1 MKSYPPYF
9 LWIRNMA
16 LLEKIECPDDLK
28 HLNKKE
34 LDALCSEIRQE
45 ILHVVATNGGHLSS
59 NLGVVELTISL
70 HRVFSTPND
79 AIIWD
84 VGHQGYPHKLI
95 TGRYKD
101 FHSLRQ
107 KGGISGFP
115 KREESPHDSFN
126 TGHATTSISAAVGI
140 SQALSLKNIEGS
152 VVAVIG
158 DGALTGGMAFE
169 AISCAG
175 ELKRPLIVVLNDNQM
190 SISKNTGALSQY
202 LSRFTMHAGYQNFK
216 YYFDSFV
223 NSIPLIGKKITR
235 VIYAIKKGIK
245 SIFYKHN
252 IFVELGFEYVGPLD
266 GHNITVLEKVLKN
279 VKKLK
284 TPVVVHVR
292 TIKGKGYSFAEA
304 NPQDFHGTP
313 PFNLEDG
320 VIEKRSKI
328 TFTQS
333 FSSSL
338 IDNAKKCENIVAITA
353 AMASGTGLSAFKHL
367 FPKRFFDVGIAEQH
381 AVTMAAG
388 LATRGIIPIVA
399 IYSTFLQRSVDQIIH
414 DVALQG
420 LHVIFAVDR
429 AGAVPH
435 DGETHQGAFDISLF
449 RCVPNLSILSP
460 ASDVE
465 MQLMM
470 EWALNEKKACMIR
483 YPKISC
489 PKEMT
494 AFSYPI
500 VSGRGVFATYFDKTE
515 IVLVCLGSIYQ
526 EVKEASDRLKE
537 KEIETDI
544 YNLRF
549 IKPFD
554 EDYFIQAMQKYSHI
568 FIFEDGSKIGGLGE
582 YLESLI
588 LKVDNCEKRKR
599 DVYVLAFPDSFLS
612 QGTREEVLEGAGLS
626 SSSIADFVLWNI

>member
-1 MKSYPPYF
+1 MS
-9 LWIRNMA
+9 
-16 LLEKIECPDDLK
+16 LLEKIESPDDLK
-28 HLNKKE
+28 HLNKRE
-34 LDALCSEIRQE
+34 LDVLCSEIRKE

-59 NLGVVELTISL
+59 NLGVVELAVSL
-70 HRVFSTPND
+70 HRVFSTPVD
-79 AIIWD
+79 TIIWD
-84 VGHQGYPHKLI
+84 VGHQAYPHKLI
-95 TGRYKD
+95 TGRYKN

-115 KREESPHDSFN
+115 KREESPHDGFN
-126 TGHATTSISAAVGI
+126 TGHATTSISAAIGI
-140 SQALSLKNIEGS
+140 SQALFLKNIEGS

-202 LSRFTMHAGYQNFK
+202 LSRFTMHSGYQSFK
-216 YYFDSFV
+216 YYFDSIVGSVPF
-223 NSIPLIGKKITR
+223 LGKKITR
-235 VIYAIKKGIK
+235 AIYAIKKGIK

-266 GHNITVLEKVLKN
+266 GHNITVLEKVLRN

-292 TIKGKGYSFAEA
+292 TTKGKGYAFAEA

-320 VIEKRSKI
+320 VIEKKSEI

-338 IDNAKKCENIVAITA
+338 ISCAKRCENIVAITA
-353 AMASGTGLSAFKHL
+353 AMASGTGLLEFKHL
-367 FPKRFFDVGIAEQH
+367 FSSRFFDVGIAEQH

-388 LATRGIIPIVA
+388 LATQGIIPIVA

-449 RCVPNLSILSP
+449 RCVPNLSLLSP

-470 EWALNEKKACMIR
+470 DWALNEKKACMIR
-483 YPKISC
+483 YPKKSC
-489 PKEMT
+489 PKET
-494 AFSYPI
+494 VSFSYPI
-500 VSGRGVFATYFDKTE
+500 VTGRGVFVVLREKAE

-526 EVKEASDRLKE
+526 EVREASDKLKE
-537 KEIETDI
+537 EKGIETDI

-554 EDYFIQAMQKYSHI
+554 EDYFIEAIQKYSHI
-568 FIFEDGSKIGGLGE
+568 FVFEDGAKIGGVGE
-582 YLESLI
+582 YIEALI
-588 LKVDNCEKRKR
+588 LKVDNFEKRKR
-599 DVYVLAFPDSFLS
+599 GIHVFAFPDSFLF
-612 QGTREEVLEGAGLS
+612 QGTREEVLEDVGLS
-626 SSSIADFVLWNI
+626 SSLIADSILWNI

>member
-1 MKSYPPYF
+1 MK
-9 LWIRNMA
+9 NMT
-16 LLEKIECPDDLK
+16 LLEKIENPNDLK
-28 HLNKKE
+28 QLNKRE
-34 LDALCSEIRQE
+34 LDVLSNEIRQE

-70 HRVFSTPND
+70 HRVFSTPTD
-79 AIIWD
+79 TIIWD
-84 VGHQGYPHKLI
+84 VGHQAYAHKLI

-101 FHSLRQ
+101 FHTLRQ

-115 KREESPHDSFN
+115 KREESLHDGFN
-126 TGHATTSISAAVGI
+126 TGHASTSISAAIGI
-140 SQALSLKNIEGS
+140 SQSLFLQNIEGA

-169 AISCAG
+169 AISSAG
-175 ELKRPLIVVLNDNQM
+175 ELKRPLIVILNDNQM
-190 SISKNTGALSQY
+190 SISKNTGAMSQY
-202 LSRFTMHAGYQNFK
+202 LSRFTMHSGYQNFR

-223 NSIPLIGKKITR
+223 NAIPFIGKKISS

-245 SIFYKHN
+245 SVFYKHN

-284 TPVVVHVR
+284 RPVVVHVR
-292 TIKGKGYSFAEA
+292 TIKGKGYPFAEA

-320 VIEKRSKI
+320 MVERKSEI

-333 FSSSL
+333 FSDSL
-338 IDNAKKCENIVAITA
+338 IENAKKHENIVAITA
-353 AMASGTGLSAFKHL
+353 AMASGTGLLAFKHL

-381 AVTMAAG
+381 AVTFAAG

-435 DGETHQGAFDISLF
+435 DGETHQGVFDISLF
-449 RCVPNLSILSP
+449 RCVPNISILSP
-460 ASDVE
+460 SSDVE
-465 MQLMM
+465 MKLMM
-470 EWALNEKKACMIR
+470 DWALNEKKAVIIR
-483 YPKISC
+483 YPKKSC
-489 PKEMT
+489 PKEIHS
-494 AFSYPI
+494 FSYPMI
-500 VSGRGVFATYFDKTE
+500 TGRGVFVTANEKNTTL
-515 IVLVCLGSIYQ
+515 LVCLGSIYG

-537 KEIETDI
+537 KCVDVDI

-554 EDYFIQAMQKYSHI
+554 EDYFIQAIQKYSHI
-568 FIFEDGSKIGGLGE
+568 FIFEDGAKIGGIGE
-582 YLESLI
+582 YIEALI
-588 LKVDNCEKRKR
+588 LKVDMLEKRKR
-599 DVYVLAFPDSFLS
+599 SVHVLGFPDTFLS
-612 QGTREEVLEGAGLS
+612 QGTREEVLEEAGLS
-626 SSSIADFVLWNI
+626 SSLIADFVLWNI

>member
-1 MKSYPPYF
+1 
-9 LWIRNMA
+9 MA
-16 LLEKIECPDDLK
+16 LLEKIECPGDLK

-140 SQALSLKNIEGS
+140 SQALFFKNIEGS

-223 NSIPLIGKKITR
+223 NSIPFIGKKITR

-320 VIEKRSKI
+320 VIEKRSEI

-338 IDNAKKCENIVAITA
+338 INNAKKCENIVAITA

-388 LATRGIIPIVA
+388 LATHGIIPIVA

-483 YPKISC
+483 YPKKSC
-489 PKEMT
+489 PKEMI

-500 VSGRGVFATYFDKTE
+500 VSGRGVFATSFEKTE

-526 EVKEASDRLKE
+526 EVKEASDKLKE

-568 FIFEDGSKIGGLGE
+568 FIFEDGSRIGGLGE

>member
-1 MKSYPPYF
+1 
-9 LWIRNMA
+9 MA
-16 LLEKIECPDDLK
+16 LLEKIESPDDIK

-34 LDALCSEIRQE
+34 LDALCAEIRQE

-59 NLGVVELTISL
+59 NLGVVELTLSL
-70 HRVFSTPND
+70 HRVFSTPID
-79 AIIWD
+79 TIIWD
-84 VGHQGYPHKLI
+84 VGHQAYAHKLI

-115 KREESPHDSFN
+115 KREESFHDGFN

-140 SQALSLKNIEGS
+140 SEALFLKNIEGS
-152 VVAVIG
+152 VIAVIG

-175 ELKRPLIVVLNDNQM
+175 ELKRPLIVILNDNQM

-202 LSRFTMHAGYQNFK
+202 LSRFTMHSGYQSFK
-216 YYFDSFV
+216 YFFDSIV
-223 NSIPLIGKKITR
+223 NSIPFIGKKITKA
-235 VIYAIKKGIK
+235 VYAIKKGIK
-245 SIFYKHN
+245 SVFYKHN

-292 TIKGKGYSFAEA
+292 TVKGKGYSFAEA

-320 VIEKRSKI
+320 VVEKKTKI

-338 IDNAKKCENIVAITA
+338 ISLAKKCENIVAITA
-353 AMASGTGLSAFKHL
+353 AMASGTGLLEFKHL

-388 LATRGIIPIVA
+388 LATKGIIPIVA

-435 DGETHQGAFDISLF
+435 DGGTHQGAFDISLF
-449 RCVPNLSILSP
+449 RCVPNISILSP

-465 MQLMM
+465 MKLMM
-470 EWALNEKKACMIR
+470 EWALNEKKAVIIR
-483 YPKISC
+483 YPKKSC
-489 PKEMT
+489 PKELPC
-494 AFSYPI
+494 FSYPI
-500 VSGRGVFATYFDKTE
+500 IAGRGVFATSVEKAK
-515 IVLVCLGSIYQ
+515 IVLICLGSIYS
-526 EVKEASDRLKE
+526 EVKEASDKLKE
-537 KEIETDI
+537 KGVEVDI

-554 EDYFIQAMQKYSHI
+554 EDYFIQAMQNYSHI
-568 FIFEDGSKIGGLGE
+568 FVFEDGSKIGGVGE
-582 YLESLI
+582 YIETLVLR
-588 LKVDNCEKRKR
+588 VDMLEKRKR
-599 DVYVLAFPDSFLS
+599 VVHVAAFPDVFLS
-612 QGTREEVLEGAGLS
+612 EGTRDEILEDLNLS
-626 SSSIADFVLWNI
+626 PSSIADFVIWNI

>member
-1 MKSYPPYF
+1 
-9 LWIRNMA
+9 MA
-16 LLEKIECPDDLK
+16 LLEKIECPSDLK

-79 AIIWD
+79 VIIWD

-140 SQALSLKNIEGS
+140 SQALFFKNIEGS

-223 NSIPLIGKKITR
+223 NSIPFIGKKITR

-320 VIEKRSKI
+320 VIEKRSEI

-338 IDNAKKCENIVAITA
+338 INNAKKCENIVAITA

-388 LATRGIIPIVA
+388 LATHGIIPIVA

-483 YPKISC
+483 YPKKSC
-489 PKEMT
+489 PKEMI

-500 VSGRGVFATYFDKTE
+500 VSGRGVFATSFEKTE

-526 EVKEASDRLKE
+526 EVKEASDKLKE

-568 FIFEDGSKIGGLGE
+568 FIFEDGSRIGGLGE

>member
-1 MKSYPPYF
+1 
-9 LWIRNMA
+9 MA
-16 LLEKIECPDDLK
+16 TLLEKIESPDDLK

-34 LDALCSEIRQE
+34 LNILSTEIRQE

-84 VGHQGYPHKLI
+84 VGHQAYPHKLI

-115 KREESPHDSFN
+115 KREESSHDSFD
-126 TGHATTSISAAVGI
+126 TGHASTSISAAVGI
-140 SQALSLKNIEGS
+140 SQAFFLKNIEGS

-169 AISCAG
+169 AISCVG

-202 LSRFTMHAGYQNFK
+202 LSRFTMHSGYQNFK

-223 NSIPLIGKKITR
+223 NSIPFVGKNITR
-235 VIYAIKKGIK
+235 AIYAIKKGIK
-245 SIFYKHN
+245 SVFYKHN

-266 GHNITVLEKVLKN
+266 GHNITVLEKVLRN

-284 TPVVVHVR
+284 SPVVVHVR

-320 VIEKRSKI
+320 VIEKKLEI

-338 IDNAKKCENIVAITA
+338 INYAKGCDKIVAITA
-353 AMASGTGLSAFKHL
+353 AMASGTGLLAFKHL
-367 FPKRFFDVGIAEQH
+367 FPNRFFDVGIAEEH

-388 LATRGIIPIVA
+388 FATQGIIPVVA

-435 DGETHQGAFDISLF
+435 DGGTHQGAFDISLF

-470 EWALNEKKACMIR
+470 EWALNEKKACIIR
-483 YPKISC
+483 YPKKSC
-489 PKEMT
+489 PKEIPS
-494 AFSYPI
+494 FSYPI
-500 VSGRGVFATYFDKTE
+500 VSGRGVFAKTVEKTE

-526 EVKEASDRLKE
+526 EVKEASDKLKE
-537 KEIETDI
+537 KGIEVDI

-568 FIFEDGSKIGGLGE
+568 FIFEDGSKIGGVAE
-582 YLESLI
+582 YIEALI
-588 LKVDNCEKRKR
+588 LKVEIQEKRKR
-599 DVYVLAFPDSFLS
+599 GVYVLAFPDSFLS
-612 QGTREEVLEGAGLS
+612 EGTREEVLEDAGIS